1 MSKRKSSAH
10 PARLTPN
17 TAFLLSQ
24 VGARSAELYAT
35 LLAPLDLS
43 PADSGIVWALSRSP
57 GISQQDLA
65 KTLRMHPSRLVQLLD
80 ALEHRRLLERRES
93 AYDRRLYAVHLTPE
107 GERLFEQISR
117 IADDH
122 NRRMCAGL
130 TEAESRQLSQLLT
143 RVVEHQKLTG
153 AVHPGFRWLG
163 RKVRPN
169 KDIGREPRQ
178 EHQRPARDR

>member
-1 MSKRKSSAH
+1 MAKRPVSQAA
-10 PARLTPN
+10 PLTPN

-43 PADSGIVWALSRSP
+43 PADSGILWALKRSP

-65 KTLRMHPSRLVQLLD
+65 RMLRMHPSRLVQLLD
-80 ALEHRRLLERRES
+80 ALEHRRLVERRES
-93 AYDRRLYAVHLTPE
+93 PRDRRLYAVHLTPE

-130 TEAESRQLSQLLT
+130 TEAESRQLAQLLT
-143 RVVEHQKLTG
+143 RIVEHQKLVY

-163 RKVRPN
+163 RKVRPL
-169 KDIGREPRQ
+169 KEAGRGR
-178 EHQRPARDR
+178 